1 MAKEKFY
8 QAHVMSDTVPGT
20 LRMLFL
26 PSYEMYI
33 VPNNY
38 CRKKRLKTIRD
49 LSKVRT

>member
-1 MAKEKFY
+1 MAKQKFY
-8 QAHVMSDTVPGT
+8 QAHVMSDT

-38 CRKKRLKTIRD
+38 CRKKRLKMIREFVKSRD
-49 LSKVRT
+49 